1 MREKTQDISMMTI
14 ENKISHILA
23 NGAVRNHRSTIKNHL
38 NIRIMEKN
46 FKDVLDMLTDEELA
60 VIRYRRDENGNYIE
74 LPYEN
79 NMGNYWA
86 QFSDEEI
93 EKAIF

>member
-1 MREKTQDISMMTI
+1 MVKTI
-14 ENKISHILA
+14 KIKRGAKMHVLA
-23 NGAVRNHRSTIKNHL
+23 NGAGRNLRSTITNHL

-60 VIRYRRDENGNYIE
+60 VIRWRRDENGNYTE

-79 NMGNYWA
+79 NMGNYWE
-86 QFSDEEI
+86 QFSEEEI
-93 EKAIF
+93 TKAIL

>member
-1 MREKTQDISMMTI
+1 MSHVVKTI
-14 ENKISHILA
+14 KIKRGAKMHVLA
-23 NGAVRNHRSTIKNHL
+23 NGAGRNLRSTITNHL

-60 VIRYRRDENGNYIE
+60 VIRWRRDENGNYTE

-79 NMGNYWA
+79 NMGNYLA
-86 QFSDEEI
+86 QFSEEEI
-93 EKAIF
+93 TKAIL

>member
-1 MREKTQDISMMTI
+1 MVKTI
-14 ENKISHILA
+14 KIKRGAKMHILA
-23 NGAVRNHRSTIKNHL
+23 NGAGRNLRSTIINHL

-60 VIRYRRDENGNYIE
+60 VIRWRRDENGNYTE

-79 NMGNYWA
+79 NMGNYWD

>member
-1 MREKTQDISMMTI
+1 M
-14 ENKISHILA
+14 
-23 NGAVRNHRSTIKNHL
+23 G
-38 NIRIMEKN
+38 KN
-46 FKDVLDMLTDEELA
+46 FKAVLDMLTDDELE
-60 VIRYRRDENGNYIE
+60 VIRWRRDENGNYTE

-93 EKAIF
+93 EKAIFQPNLPTFVGNDKPLNILEL

>member
-1 MREKTQDISMMTI
+1 M
-14 ENKISHILA
+14 HILA
-23 NGAVRNHRSTIKNHL
+23 NGAGRNLRSTIINHL

-46 FKDVLDMLTDEELA
+46 FKDVLDMLTDEALA
-60 VIRYRRDENGNYIE
+60 VIRWRRDENLNYTE

-79 NMGNYWA
+79 NMGNYWD

>member
-1 MREKTQDISMMTI
+1 M
-14 ENKISHILA
+14 HILA
-23 NGAVRNHRSTIKNHL
+23 NGAGRNLRPTIMNHL

-46 FKDVLDMLTDEELA
+46 FKAVLDMLTDDELE
-60 VIRYRRDENGNYIE
+60 VIRWRRDENGNYTE

>member
-1 MREKTQDISMMTI
+1 M
-14 ENKISHILA
+14 HILA
-23 NGAVRNHRSTIKNHL
+23 NGAGRNLRPTIMNHL
-38 NIRIMEKN
+38 KIRIMEKN

-60 VIRYRRDENGNYIE
+60 VIRWRIDENGNYTE

>member
-1 MREKTQDISMMTI
+1 M
-14 ENKISHILA
+14 HILA
-23 NGAVRNHRSTIKNHL
+23 NGAGRNLRSTIMNHL
-38 NIRIMEKN
+38 KIRIMEKN

-60 VIRYRRDENGNYIE
+60 VIRWRRDKNGNYTE

-79 NMGNYWA
+79 NMGNYWS

>member
-1 MREKTQDISMMTI
+1 MVKTI
-14 ENKISHILA
+14 KIKRGAKMHILA
-23 NGAVRNHRSTIKNHL
+23 NRAGRNLRSTIMNHL
-38 NIRIMEKN
+38 KIRIMEKN

-60 VIRYRRDENGNYIE
+60 VIRWRRDENGNYTE

-86 QFSDEEI
+86 QFSEEEI

>member
-1 MREKTQDISMMTI
+1 MSHVVKTI
-14 ENKISHILA
+14 KIKRGAKMHILA
-23 NGAVRNHRSTIKNHL
+23 NGAGRNLRSTIINHL
-38 NIRIMEKN
+38 KIRIMEKN

-60 VIRYRRDENGNYIE
+60 VIRWRRDENGNYTE

>member
-1 MREKTQDISMMTI
+1 M
-14 ENKISHILA
+14 HILA
-23 NGAVRNHRSTIKNHL
+23 NGAGRNLRSTITNHL

-46 FKDVLDMLTDEELA
+46 FKAVLDMLTDDELE
-60 VIRYRRDENGNYIE
+60 VIRLRRDKNGNYTE

>member
-1 MREKTQDISMMTI
+1 MVKTI
-14 ENKISHILA
+14 KIKRGAKMHILA
-23 NGAVRNHRSTIKNHL
+23 NGAGRNLRSTIMNHL

-60 VIRYRRDENGNYIE
+60 VIRWRRDENGNYTE

-79 NMGNYWA
+79 NMGNYWD

>member
-1 MREKTQDISMMTI
+1 MVKTI
-14 ENKISHILA
+14 KIKRGAKMHILA
-23 NGAVRNHRSTIKNHL
+23 NGAGRNLRPTIINHL

-60 VIRYRRDENGNYIE
+60 VIRWRRDENGNYTE

-79 NMGNYWA
+79 NMGNYWD

>member
-1 MREKTQDISMMTI
+1 
-14 ENKISHILA
+14 
-23 NGAVRNHRSTIKNHL
+23 
-38 NIRIMEKN
+38 MEKN

-60 VIRYRRDENGNYIE
+60 VIRWRRDENGNYAE

>member
-1 MREKTQDISMMTI
+1 
-14 ENKISHILA
+14 
-23 NGAVRNHRSTIKNHL
+23 
-38 NIRIMEKN
+38 MEKN

-60 VIRYRRDENGNYIE
+60 VIRWRRDENGNYTE
-74 LPYEN
+74 FPYEN

-93 EKAIF
+93 EKAEQYILESKEEYREVTLP

>member
-1 MREKTQDISMMTI
+1 MSHVVKTI
-14 ENKISHILA
+14 KIKRGAKMHILA
-23 NGAVRNHRSTIKNHL
+23 NGAGRNLRSTIMNHL
-38 NIRIMEKN
+38 KIRIMEKN

-60 VIRYRRDENGNYIE
+60 VIRWRRDENGNYTE

-86 QFSDEEI
+86 QFSEEEI
-93 EKAIF
+93 TKAIL

>member
-1 MREKTQDISMMTI
+1 
-14 ENKISHILA
+14 
-23 NGAVRNHRSTIKNHL
+23 
-38 NIRIMEKN
+38 MEKN

-60 VIRYRRDENGNYIE
+60 VIRWRRDENGNYTE

-79 NMGNYWA
+79 NMGNYWS
-86 QFSDEEI
+86 QFSAEEI

>member
-1 MREKTQDISMMTI
+1 MIKRGAKM
-14 ENKISHILA
+14 HILA
-23 NGAVRNHRSTIKNHL
+23 NGAGRNLRSTIMNHL
-38 NIRIMEKN
+38 KIRIMEKN

-60 VIRYRRDENGNYIE
+60 VIRWRRDENGNYTE
-74 LPYEN
+74 LPHEN

>member
-1 MREKTQDISMMTI
+1 M
-14 ENKISHILA
+14 HILA
-23 NGAVRNHRSTIKNHL
+23 NGAGRNLRSTIMNHL
-38 NIRIMEKN
+38 KIRIMEKN

-60 VIRYRRDENGNYIE
+60 VIRWRRDENGNYTE

-86 QFSDEEI
+86 QFSEEEI

>member
-1 MREKTQDISMMTI
+1 M
-14 ENKISHILA
+14 HVLA
-23 NGAVRNHRSTIKNHL
+23 NGAGRNLRSTITNHL

-60 VIRYRRDENGNYIE
+60 VIRWRRDENGNYTE

-79 NMGNYWA
+79 NMGNYLA
-86 QFSDEEI
+86 QFSEEEI
-93 EKAIF
+93 TKAIL